1 MALLPVSA
9 RVDMGTV
16 IARFKF
22 PIAEI
27 AGVWVPPVLR
37 LIPVTNAIPDAV
49 DPGRFDFTTAI
60 FIDGQRIKKP
70 VHALAGNVNGLSLG
84 FPRWF

>member
-37 LIPVTNAIPDAV
+37 LIPVINATPDAV
-49 DPGRFDFTTAI
+49 DPGRFDLTTAN
-60 FIDGQRIKKP
+60 FIDGQRMKKP
-70 VHALAGNVNGLSLG
+70 VTPSQGNVTG
-84 FPRWF
+84 